1 MKHQYQNKLQQYY
14 LTYPC
19 KQLETDRMA
28 KIHVSSMSKPKKIG
42 AGQYVV
48 VDQTQIGQDGK
59 GDQFLDDD
67 GHFVKVCDN

>member
-1 MKHQYQNKLQQYY
+1 
-14 LTYPC
+14 
-19 KQLETDRMA
+19 MA